1 MKRRCVRILNQPLDC
16 TVWKGSPTLCC
27 LNDSRFKETIQER
40 RGNERKPGKLS
51 QNTHRVLG
59 ILFLTTQ
66 AGYDMLISPI
76 RNVLAC
82 AQSLSHARLFATLW
96 TAAHQAPLSTGFS
109 GKSTGVG
116 CHFPSPGDLTDPG
129 SRKTHI
135 SCVSCIGRLILY
147 HWAT

>member
-1 MKRRCVRILNQPLDC
+1 MKRRRVRILNQPLDC
-16 TVWKGSPTLCC
+16 TVWKGSPTLRC
-27 LNDSRFKETIQER
+27 LNDSRFKETMQER
-40 RGNERKPGKLS
+40 RGNERKPGKPKYPAS
-51 QNTHRVLG
+51 LG
-59 ILFLTTQ
+59 YPLPYYL

-82 AQSLSHARLFATLW
+82 AQSLSRARLFVTLW
-96 TAAHQAPLSTGFS
+96 TAAHQAPLSTEFS

-129 SRKTHI
+129 IRKTHI